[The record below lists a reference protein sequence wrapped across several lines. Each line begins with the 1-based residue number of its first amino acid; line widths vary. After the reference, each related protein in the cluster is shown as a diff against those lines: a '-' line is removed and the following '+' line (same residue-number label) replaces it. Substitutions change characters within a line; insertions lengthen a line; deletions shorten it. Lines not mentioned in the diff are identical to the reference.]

1 MQQLSEADVRR
12 YMRQELSC
20 QDVRRYMSVWI
31 KQELMPAIERA
42 CMEWLDN
49 DVMPHVHWE
58 ALMMGF
64 LSDVMYKPESCPRP
78 PSQPPPPH
86 LPMRGRKRGHESCSH
101 TTKNSGLL
109 RYLLSASSISSLS
122 NLDNR

>member
-1 MQQLSEADVRR
+1 MQQLSEDHVRR

-20 QDVRRYMSVWI
+20 QDVRRYMCVWI

-58 ALMMGF
+58 ALKMGF
-64 LSDVMYKPESCPRP
+64 
-78 PSQPPPPH
+78 
-86 LPMRGRKRGHESCSH
+86 
-101 TTKNSGLL
+101 
-109 RYLLSASSISSLS
+109 
-122 NLDNR
+122 